1 MECAVH
7 LKQWG
12 NKMNSKQKIQV
23 GLTIGLLIG
32 IGVLQYQ
39 LSKSK
44 KNKELDIQND
54 IPIDIAKSQVVV
66 PPKKKEVTT
75 AAPVATVKKVATVFP
90 LKLGSTGTEV
100 TQLQVYLLKQH
111 GWAEVTMGTY
121 DEPTAK
127 RVLQF
132 LKVNQ
137 IEESLY
143 KQLIVKPA
151 QLQ

>member
-1 MECAVH
+1 MR
-7 LKQWG
+7 LKQWE
-12 NKMNSKQKIQV
+12 NKMNNKQKIQV

-44 KNKELDIQND
+44 KNKELDMQND
-54 IPIDIAKSQVVV
+54 TPINITKSQVVL
-66 PPKKKEVTT
+66 PPKKKEITT
-75 AAPVATVKKVATVFP
+75 APPVATVKKIATVFP
-90 LKLGSTGTEV
+90 LKLGSKGFEV
-100 TQLQVYLLKQH
+100 TQLQVYLLKKH

-137 IEESLY
+137 VDASLY
-143 KQLIVKPA
+143 KQLIVTPV